1 MRFDWTDLRVFL
13 NACDSGSMT
22 EAASRSNLTLAAVSA
37 RIRGLEESAGVSLL
51 RRHARGVVATAAG
64 HALARHARL
73 LFHQLDALR
82 RDVAAPGPTDMT
94 STVLLANSSAMSRP
108 LSRVIG
114 DVLGS
119 QPGLRVMA
127 RESSSEVTVHALH
140 AGTADVGL
148 VTDAVNTDG
157 LIAARLGADPLVLVA
172 SPEHVLAARGA
183 IQFDEALVHDW
194 VGWGEAS
201 ALHTHLL
208 MRAYQAGAALK
219 LKASIPSA
227 DGVLDLVARGIGVS
241 VLPRALLGQVELGQR
256 IAIVELA
263 ETWAQRQLLVCR
275 AAETRSPMAGA
286 LFSAFAAQWGEGSMQ
301 KLRCCTLLRADAGRV
316 SS

>member
-22 EAASRSNLTLAAVSA
+22 EAANRSNLTLAAVSA
-37 RIRGLEESAGVSLL
+37 RIRGLEESVGVSLL

-82 RDVAAPGPTDMT
+82 RDVAPPGPSDR
-94 STVLLANSSAMSRP
+94 SAGTVVLANSSAMARP

-114 DVLGS
+114 DVLDG
-119 QPGLRVMA
+119 QAGWRVMA

-148 VTDAVNTDG
+148 VSDAVNTDG
-157 LIAARLGADPLVLVA
+157 LVAERVGPDPLVLIV
-172 SPEHVLAARGA
+172 SPGHVLAARDT
-183 IQFDEALVHDW
+183 IQFEEALSHDW

-208 MRAYQAGAALK
+208 MRAYQAGAALNV
-219 LKASIPSA
+219 KASVPSVE
-227 DGVLDLVARGIGVS
+227 GVVELVARGFGVS
-241 VLPRALLGQVELGQR
+241 VLPRALLGRFEPGQR

-263 ETWAQRQLLVCR
+263 EPWAQRHLLVCR
-275 AAETRSPMAGA
+275 APEPRSAMAA
-286 LFSAFAAQWGEGSMQ
+286 PLFCAFAAQWGALEASPAPPVDQDQGHVRQ
-301 KLRCCTLLRADAGRV
+301 RA
-316 SS
+316 

>member
-1 MRFDWTDLRVFL
+1 MKKQRRNSASPISRVFL
-13 NACDSGSMT
+13 YACDAGSMT
-22 EAASRSNLTLAAVSA
+22 EAARCSNLTLAAVSA
-37 RIRGLEESAGVSLL
+37 RIRGLEDSAGVSLL

-82 RDVAAPGPTDMT
+82 RDVAAPGSLGMA
-94 STVLLANSSAMSRP
+94 SSVVLANSSAMARP

-114 DVLGS
+114 DVLDS
-119 QPGLRVMA
+119 HAGLRLLA

-172 SPEHVLAARGA
+172 SPGHALARRDA
-183 IQFDEALVHDW
+183 IHFEEALSYDW
-194 VGWGEAS
+194 VGWGEDS

-208 MRAYQAGAALK
+208 MRAYQAGM
-219 LKASIPSA
+219 
-227 DGVLDLVARGIGVS
+227 G
-241 VLPRALLGQVELGQR
+241 LG
-256 IAIVELA
+256 
-263 ETWAQRQLLVCR
+263 
-275 AAETRSPMAGA
+275 
-286 LFSAFAAQWGEGSMQ
+286 
-301 KLRCCTLLRADAGRV
+301 
-316 SS
+316 

>member
-1 MRFDWTDLRVFL
+1 MLAPHNARMRFDWTDLRVFL

-37 RIRGLEESAGVSLL
+37 RIRGLEESVGVSLL

-64 HALARHARL
+64 QALARHARL

-82 RDVAAPGPTDMT
+82 RDVAPPGPADIA
-94 STVLLANSSAMSRP
+94 STVVLANSSAMARP

-114 DVLGS
+114 DVLGCHA
-119 QPGLRVMA
+119 GLRVVA

-140 AGTADVGL
+140 AGTAHVGL

-157 LIAARLGADPLVLVA
+157 LVAERLGPDPLVLIA
-172 SPEHVLAARGA
+172 SPGHVLAARDT
-183 IQFDEALVHDW
+183 IHFEEALSHDW

-208 MRAYQAGAALK
+208 MRAYQAGAGLK
-219 LKASIPSA
+219 VKASVPSVE
-227 DGVLDLVARGIGVS
+227 GVVELVARGFGIS
-241 VLPRALLGQVELGQR
+241 VLPRALLRPFEPVPR

-263 ETWAQRQLLVCR
+263 ETWAQRHLLVCR
-275 AAETRSPMAGA
+275 SQEPGTPMAEA
-286 LFSAFAAQWGEGSMQ
+286 LFSAFTTQWKALE
-301 KLRCCTLLRADAGRV
+301 V
-316 SS
+316 SFASR